1 MTIPEN
7 ERITIHNDIIN
18 GIFKPEKRRLAK
30 LMDKIQDKHAELN
43 GSRAFILDGKPV
55 FNGDAEAARNK
66 YKKNLSS
73 EFVDEARFIVK
84 AQTKLNIDQQK
95 ITNLLSMVSTRC
107 SSYADYR
114 DALPDMVVELI
125 GTPNIKGIPRTREA
139 GYIFSSDPLKMK
151 QFEILCSMI
160 EHYLI
165 NQMVF

>member
-1 MTIPEN
+1 MTIPDDAKMA
-7 ERITIHNDIIN
+7 IHNDIIN
-18 GIFKPEKRRLAK
+18 GIFKPEKHRLK
-30 LMDKIQDKHAELN
+30 ILMDRIQDKHAELN

-107 SSYADYR
+107 TTYADYR

-125 GTPNIKGIPRTREA
+125 KDTQIKGIPRTREA
-139 GYIFSSDPLKMK
+139 GYIFSSNPIQLK
-151 QFEILCSMI
+151 QFEILLSHI